1 MSFQL
6 NTIEEALEAIKNG
19 KVIIVV
25 DDENRENEGDFVF
38 PAQIINKEVV
48 NFMIKN
54 GRGLVCV
61 PMTSK
66 RCKKLLLQPMVLT
79 GKLLRL
85 KPIHRLYRRYRV
97 LQ

>member
-1 MSFQL
+1 ML
-6 NTIEEALEAIKNG
+6 NISVQNFSIFLKLKMKIKLNNISEALMDFKNG
-19 KVIIVV
+19 KVLIVV

-66 RCKKLLLQPMVLT
+66 RCKKLLLFFTSL
-79 GKLLRL
+79 
-85 KPIHRLYRRYRV
+85 
-97 LQ
+97 